1 MCLSGTRSLEQ
12 RRKGKEKCVVPP
24 SSFLSSSLRFFLP
37 VLPWTRHELA
47 LDRST
52 RIRRVRTVELL
63 GQVRFEGLRASRYIS
78 FDDSVGAET
87 DARPRHKYPR
97 KISAA
102 GQAASKD
109 RHSSRDGFDKII

>member
-63 GQVRFEGLRASRYIS
+63 GQVRFAKDCELLVTYRSMIRSEQRPMHGRDINIHEKSRQP
-78 FDDSVGAET
+78 AK
-87 DARPRHKYPR
+87 RPR
-97 KISAA
+97 KIATVR
-102 GQAASKD
+102 GTGLI
-109 RHSSRDGFDKII
+109 R